1 MGFDFLT
8 DLSNMQVE
16 IPPEVSRLAGFFVLL
31 QGGMIYL
38 QKKNNPAKD
47 IWEDL
52 SWVFLGGL
60 FVYLFPELIRFMETL
75 VNALMPIELHA
86 DSAIAEFMKESNLGD
101 GSVPPPDS
109 STSFGNILMN
119 AFLKSRSECS
129 GLSNRPGSPE
139 TFCRP
144 GELPVLPD
152 VSDDTCRRAEGYL
165 LERPVDFGAGGHV
178 AFPVALEA
186 VVYDLYRPAGLR
198 PHVVCRGFLLRGMFQ
213 NLRFGRKFAHPRLLY
228 DRHGP
233 IQSLPKRHGI
243 EL

>member
-101 GSVPPPDS
+101 GSVPPVSYTHLDVYKRQDK
-109 STSFGNILMN
+109 LMVPS
-119 AFLKSRSECS
+119 L
-129 GLSNRPGSPE
+129 
-139 TFCRP
+139 
-144 GELPVLPD
+144 
-152 VSDDTCRRAEGYL
+152 
-165 LERPVDFGAGGHV
+165 
-178 AFPVALEA
+178 
-186 VVYDLYRPAGLR
+186 
-198 PHVVCRGFLLRGMFQ
+198 CRGLWSVRISLS
-213 NLRFGRKFAHPRLLY
+213 L
-228 DRHGP
+228 
-233 IQSLPKRHGI
+233 SLPCC
-243 EL
+243 

>member
-119 AFLKSRSECS
+119 AFLKSGTGQNAAGYLIAQGVLKPFADLVNYLCFPTFLTIRAVGLKVIYWSAPLFWCWGPCRLSGRFGSS
-129 GLSNRPGSPE
+129 GL
-139 TFCRP
+139 
-144 GELPVLPD
+144 
-152 VSDDTCRRAEGYL
+152 
-165 LERPVDFGAGGHV
+165 
-178 AFPVALEA
+178 
-186 VVYDLYRPAGLR
+186 
-198 PHVVCRGFLLRGMFQ
+198 
-213 NLRFGRKFAHPRLLY
+213 
-228 DRHGP
+228 
-233 IQSLPKRHGI
+233 
-243 EL
+243 